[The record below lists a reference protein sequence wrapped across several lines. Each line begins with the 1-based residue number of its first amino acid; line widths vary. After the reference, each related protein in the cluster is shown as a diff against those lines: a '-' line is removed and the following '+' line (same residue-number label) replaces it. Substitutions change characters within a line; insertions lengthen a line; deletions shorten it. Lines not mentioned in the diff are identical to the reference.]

1 MTALKVI
8 AVIVLLII
16 ALLMLRIRI
25 RVRYREEIELI
36 VGASVFMIKILPRPK
51 KKVKLGRYSLKNIR
65 KREAAALKPKKEKKP
80 KKKKQKP
87 EKSKPEPTE
96 GEEKPKKKMQPEE
109 LIELVGVLLEIVGE
123 VFRKFGRYPRVD
135 VRQLFIR
142 VASDDPAK
150 TAQLYGYVSQA
161 MIFLREIFLN
171 VKNFHTHRDTRVG
184 VEADFMSD
192 KILVG
197 IDLEFTIKIWHL
209 LSIGLGAAIR
219 FIKHILKPKAS
230 DLQPSQSGGNKPKKR
245 RSKKKRES
253 ETNKKTNNKNGN
265 NISK

>member
-87 EKSKPEPTE
+87 EKPKPEPTE

-219 FIKHILKPKAS
+219 FLKHILKPKAS
-230 DLQPSQSGGNKPKKR
+230 DAQPSPNPKSNKKSNKKKKKANNKPVKK
-245 RSKKKRES
+245 
-253 ETNKKTNNKNGN
+253 
-265 NISK
+265 